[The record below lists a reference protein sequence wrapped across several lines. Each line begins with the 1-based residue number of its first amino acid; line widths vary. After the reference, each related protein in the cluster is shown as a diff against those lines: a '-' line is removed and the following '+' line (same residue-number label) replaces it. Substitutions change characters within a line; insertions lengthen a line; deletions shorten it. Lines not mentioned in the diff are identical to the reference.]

1 MSVEPRRLAAAQR
14 TAALSARAR
23 AVRLV
28 SWLLIIPTLALFSFS
43 VVASAGGYGAKPD
56 YAGAVKAVAPPVHA
70 KKDGAFVVV
79 EAKSKPNPNP
89 LEKLFSHA
97 QHEVCW
103 ITSTQLT
110 RVAREYSTGR
120 MTISVDG
127 SWLDLVTVD
136 GANDHDLRA
145 MLGPDGMTCQLV
157 RVSAT
162 FFLPFDAHGS

>member
-14 TAALSARAR
+14 TAALSSRAR

-43 VVASAGGYGAKPD
+43 VVASASGYGAKPD
-56 YAGAVKAVAPPVHA
+56 YAGAAKAVAPPGHA
-70 KKDGAFVVV
+70 KDGAFIVV

-89 LEKLFSHA
+89 LEKLFSHS
-97 QHEVCW
+97 QREVCW
-103 ITSTQLT
+103 ITSTQLA

-127 SWLDLVTVD
+127 DPLDLVTVD

-145 MLGPDGMTCQLV
+145 MLGAPGMTCRLV
-157 RVSAT
+157 KVSST
-162 FFLPFDAHGS
+162 YFLPFDARGE

>member
-1 MSVEPRRLAAAQR
+1 MTSSSFYEEGSKVLTPGAFEFVLDSE
-14 TAALSARAR
+14 LKR
-23 AVRLV
+23 AVRSQNFL
-28 SWLLIIPTLALFSFS
+28 TL
-43 VVASAGGYGAKPD
+43 
-56 YAGAVKAVAPPVHA
+56 
-70 KKDGAFVVV
+70 VVV

-89 LEKLFSHA
+89 LEKIFSHS

-110 RVAREYSTGR
+110 RVAREYSTGW
-120 MTISVDG
+120 MTISVDDEQ
-127 SWLDLVTVD
+127 LDLVTVD

-145 MLGPDGMTCQLV
+145 MLGPRGMTCRLV

>member
-1 MSVEPRRLAAAQR
+1 LSVEPRRLAAAQR
-14 TAALSARAR
+14 TAVSSRAR

-43 VVASAGGYGAKPD
+43 VVASASGFGAKPD
-56 YAGAVKAVAPPVHA
+56 YAGAVKAVAPPGHA
-70 KKDGAFVVV
+70 QKGGAFVVV
-79 EAKSKPNPNP
+79 QAKSNPNPNP
-89 LEKLFSHA
+89 LEKIFSHS

-103 ITSTQLT
+103 ITSAQLA
-110 RVAREYSTGR
+110 RVSHEYATGW

-127 SWLDLVTVD
+127 DRLDLVTVD
-136 GANDHDLRA
+136 GADDHGLRA
-145 MLGPDGMTCQLV
+145 MLGPRGMTCRLV

>member
-1 MSVEPRRLAAAQR
+1 MSVESRRLAAAQR
-14 TAALSARAR
+14 AAVVSAKVR

-43 VVASAGGYGAKPD
+43 VVASASGYGGKAD
-56 YAGAVKAVAPPVHA
+56 YAGAVNAVAPRGPA

-79 EAKSKPNPNP
+79 ESNSKPNPNP
-89 LEKLFSHA
+89 LEKIFSHS

-103 ITSTQLT
+103 LTSTQLT
-110 RVAREYSTGR
+110 RVAREYSTGW
-120 MTISVDG
+120 MTISVDDQQ
-127 SWLDLVTVD
+127 LDLVTVD

-145 MLGPDGMTCQLV
+145 MLGPRGMTCRLV